1 MSCFHL
7 DNVSYRYARTP
18 VLQGIDL
25 RLEPGEILGLFGHN
39 GAGKTTSIKLIL
51 GLMQPGQGQISVLG
65 GAAGDPQV
73 TRHIGY
79 LPENVMFYP
88 QLTGRE
94 ILSHFAR
101 LKGASLAQV
110 PELLGQVGLADAMN
124 ARVKTYS
131 KGMRQRLGLAQALLG
146 KPKLLMLDEP
156 TVGLDPVATADLYR
170 LLRRLRDE
178 GTGIVLCSHV
188 LPGVEPYI
196 DRAAILTEGALK
208 AVGDLP
214 SLRRQANMATTLILE
229 PEGSLADLEKAVN
242 KASASVGLMTTS
254 RQDQADSQGTSS
266 ENGVLRVDVRPSEKM
281 PLIQALV
288 ASGTLRDLNVHQPGL
303 EDIYVHFIGSGG
315 LAHRGGVQ

>member
-1 MSCFHL
+1 MSCFRL
-7 DNVSYRYARTP
+7 ENVSYRYDKAL
-18 VLQGIDL
+18 VLNGVDL

-51 GLMQPGQGQISVLG
+51 GLMTPTQGRVSVLDG
-65 GAAGDPQV
+65 EAGNSHISQ
-73 TRHIGY
+73 HIGY

-94 ILSHFAR
+94 ILNHFAR
-101 LKGASLAQV
+101 LKGAPLSQV
-110 PELLGQVGLADAMN
+110 PQLLEQVGLGDAMN

-170 LLRRLRDE
+170 LLRRLRNE

-196 DRAAILTEGALK
+196 DRAAILTDGAVK
-208 AVGDLP
+208 AVGDLA
-214 SLRRQANMATTLILE
+214 SLRRQANMPVTLSIE
-229 PEGSLADLEKAVN
+229 PANGTSALEKAIAG
-242 KASASVGLMTTS
+242 ASAGSGLIIKKDDG
-254 RQDQADSQGTSS
+254 RLQ
-266 ENGVLRVDVRPSEKM
+266 VDVRPSEKM
-281 PLIQALV
+281 ALIQSLLN
-288 ASGTLRDLNVHQPGL
+288 SGEVQDLGIYQPTL
-303 EDIYVHFIGSGG
+303 EDVYVHFIGAGG
-315 LAHRGGVQ
+315 LAHRGGGQ

>member
-1 MSCFHL
+1 MNCFRL
-7 DNVSYRYARTP
+7 ENVSHRYAKAT
-18 VLQGIDL
+18 VLHGVDL

-51 GLMQPGQGQISVLG
+51 GLMKPSEGKLSVLG

-73 TRHIGY
+73 SQHIGY

-101 LKGASLAQV
+101 LKGASLKQV
-110 PELLGQVGLADAMN
+110 PALLEQVGLDDAMD
-124 ARVKTYS
+124 ARTKTYS

-178 GTGIVLCSHV
+178 GAGIVLCSHV

-196 DRAAILTEGALK
+196 DRAAILTDGALK
-208 AVGDLP
+208 AAGDLP
-214 SLRRQANMATTLILE
+214 ALRRQANMPVSLTLE
-229 PEGSLADLEKAVN
+229 PANGLAALEKVIDGTGSNA
-242 KASASVGLMTTS
+242 GLMIKS
-254 RQDQADSQGTSS
+254 D
-266 ENGVLRVDVRPSEKM
+266 NGRLLVDVRPEEKM
-281 PLIQALV
+281 TLIQALMRSGEV
-288 ASGTLRDLNVHQPGL
+288 ADLGIHQPSL

-315 LAHRGGVQ
+315 LAHRGGSQ

>member
-7 DNVSYRYARTP
+7 ENVSYRYAKTP
-18 VLQGIDL
+18 VLRGVDL

-39 GAGKTTSIKLIL
+39 GAGKTTCIKLIL
-51 GLMQPGQGQISVLG
+51 GLMQPAEGKISVLG
-65 GAAGDPQV
+65 GVPGDPQV

-101 LKGASLAQV
+101 LKGVSLGQV
-110 PELLGQVGLADAMN
+110 EELLGQVGLADAMDT
-124 ARVKTYS
+124 RVKTYS

-196 DRAAILTEGALK
+196 DRAAILTEGALQ

-214 SLRRQANMATTLILE
+214 SLRRQANMAITLTLE

-242 KASASVGLMTTS
+242 EASVRVSLMTS
-254 RQDQADSQGTSS
+254 GSHERISEQGVNADK
-266 ENGVLRVDVRPSEKM
+266 GVLRVDVRPTEKM
-281 PLIQALV
+281 PLIRALL
-288 ASGTLRDLNVHQPGL
+288 ASGEVRDMNVHQPGL

-315 LAHRGGVQ
+315 LAHRGGAR

>member
-1 MSCFHL
+1 MNCFRL
-7 DNVSYRYARTP
+7 DNVSHRYDKAT
-18 VLQGIDL
+18 VLHGVDL

-51 GLMQPGQGQISVLG
+51 GLMKPTEGKVSVLG
-65 GAAGDPQV
+65 GEAGDPQI
-73 TRHIGY
+73 TQHIGY

-101 LKGASLAQV
+101 LKGAPLAQV
-110 PELLGQVGLADAMN
+110 PSLLEQVGLGDAME
-124 ARVKTYS
+124 ARTKTYS

-146 KPKLLMLDEP
+146 KPRLLMLDEP

-170 LLRRLRDE
+170 LLRRLRDD

-208 AVGDLP
+208 AAGDLS
-214 SLRRQANMATTLILE
+214 SLRHQANMSVTLTIEPVSSLSALE
-229 PEGSLADLEKAVN
+229 QAIDRAGPSAGLMMKTSHGRMQVDVKPQEKMALIKALMASGEVADL
-242 KASASVGLMTTS
+242 G
-254 RQDQADSQGTSS
+254 
-266 ENGVLRVDVRPSEKM
+266 
-281 PLIQALV
+281 I
-288 ASGTLRDLNVHQPGL
+288 HQPSL

-315 LAHRGGVQ
+315 LAHRGGSR

>member
-7 DNVSYRYARTP
+7 ENVSYRYARTP

-25 RLEPGEILGLFGHN
+25 HLESGEILGLFGHN

-51 GLMQPGQGQISVLG
+51 GLMQPAEGKISVLG
-65 GAAGDPQV
+65 GVAGDPQI

-101 LKGASLAQV
+101 LKGVSLAQV
-110 PELLGQVGLADAMN
+110 PELLAQVGLADAMN

-170 LLRRLRDE
+170 LLQRLRDK

-196 DRAAILTEGALK
+196 DRAAILTEGALQ

-214 SLRRQANMATTLILE
+214 SLRRQANMPLTLTLE
-229 PEGSLADLEKAVN
+229 PEGSLADLENVVN
-242 KASASVGLMTTS
+242 EASASVGLMTIGS
-254 RQDQADSQGTSS
+254 HNRVEQSDRGKHD
-266 ENGVLRVDVRPSEKM
+266 GVLRVAVRPSEKM
-281 PLIQALV
+281 PLIRALM
-288 ASGTLRDLNVHQPGL
+288 ASGEVRDINIYQPGL
-303 EDIYVHFIGSGG
+303 EDIYVHFIGAGG
-315 LAHRGGVQ
+315 LAHRGGAQ

>member
-1 MSCFHL
+1 MSCFRL
-7 DNVSYRYARTP
+7 ENVSYRYDKSP

-25 RLEPGEILGLFGHN
+25 SLEPGEILGLFGHN

-51 GLMQPGQGQISVLG
+51 GLMQPTQGTVSVLG
-65 GAAGDPQV
+65 GHAGDPQV
-73 TRHIGY
+73 TQHIGY

-101 LKGASLAQV
+101 LKGASLQQV
-110 PELLGQVGLADAMN
+110 PELLEQVGLSDAMD
-124 ARVKTYS
+124 ARTKTYS

-170 LLRRLRDE
+170 LLRDLRD
-178 GTGIVLCSHV
+178 GGAGIVLCSHV

-208 AVGDLP
+208 AAGDLTA
-214 SLRRQANMATTLILE
+214 LRRQANMPVTL
-229 PEGSLADLEKAVN
+229 SLDPANSVCALEKVVDR
-242 KASASVGLMTTS
+242 SASRNGLMVK
-254 RQDQADSQGTSS
+254 AG
-266 ENGVLRVDVRPSEKM
+266 NGRLRVDVQPREKM
-281 PLIQALV
+281 ALLQMLFE
-288 ASGTLRDLNVHQPGL
+288 SGELADVGIHQPSL
-303 EDIYVHFIGSGG
+303 EDIYVHFIGAGG
-315 LAHRGGVQ
+315 LAHRGGGQ

>member
-1 MSCFHL
+1 MNCFRL
-7 DNVSYRYARTP
+7 ENVSHCYDKAT
-18 VLQGIDL
+18 VLHGVDL

-51 GLMQPGQGQISVLG
+51 GLMKPTEGKVSVLDG
-65 GAAGDPQV
+65 EAGDPNV
-73 TRHIGY
+73 TQHIGY

-101 LKGASLAQV
+101 LKGAPLRQV
-110 PELLGQVGLADAMN
+110 PELLKQVGLGDAMD
-124 ARVKTYS
+124 ARTKTYS

-170 LLRRLRDE
+170 LLRDLRDE

-208 AVGDLP
+208 AAGDLP
-214 SLRRQANMATTLILE
+214 SLRQQANMPVTLSLL
-229 PEGSLADLEKAVN
+229 PSNSLAALEKVIEQAGE
-242 KASASVGLMTTS
+242 STGLMMKT
-254 RQDQADSQGTSS
+254 D
-266 ENGVLRVDVRPSEKM
+266 NGRLQVDVRPLEKM
-281 PLIQALV
+281 PLIQTLMNSGEV
-288 ASGTLRDLNVHQPGL
+288 ADLGIHQPSL

-315 LAHRGGVQ
+315 LAHRGGSQ

>member
-1 MSCFHL
+1 MNCFRL
-7 DNVSYRYARTP
+7 ENVSHRYDKAT
-18 VLQGIDL
+18 VLHGVDL

-51 GLMQPGQGQISVLG
+51 GLMQPTEGKVSVLEG
-65 GAAGDPQV
+65 SAGDPQV
-73 TRHIGY
+73 TQHIGY

-101 LKGASLAQV
+101 LKGAPLKQV
-110 PELLGQVGLADAMN
+110 PELLEQVGLGAAMDA
-124 ARVKTYS
+124 RTKTYS

-146 KPKLLMLDEP
+146 KPRLLMLDEP

-170 LLRRLRDE
+170 LLRQLRDE
-178 GTGIVLCSHV
+178 GAGIVLCSHV

-208 AVGDLP
+208 ASGDLP
-214 SLRRQANMATTLILE
+214 SLRRQANMPVTLTLQPAT
-229 PEGSLADLEKAVN
+229 SLSALEKAIDR
-242 KASASVGLMTTS
+242 AEQRAGLMMK
-254 RQDQADSQGTSS
+254 S
-266 ENGVLRVDVRPSEKM
+266 ENGRLQVDVRPQEKM
-281 PLIQALV
+281 ELIKTLM
-288 ASGTLRDLNVHQPGL
+288 ASGEVADLGIHQPSL

-315 LAHRGGVQ
+315 LAHRGGSQ

>member
-1 MSCFHL
+1 MSCFRL
-7 DNVSYRYARTP
+7 ENVSYRYDKAL
-18 VLQGIDL
+18 VLRGVDL

-51 GLMQPGQGQISVLG
+51 GLMTPTQGKVSVLG
-65 GAAGDPQV
+65 GEAGDPQV
-73 TRHIGY
+73 SQHIGY

-94 ILSHFAR
+94 ILNHFAR
-101 LKGASLAQV
+101 LKGAPLTQV
-110 PELLGQVGLADAMN
+110 PELLEQVGLGDAMD

-170 LLRRLRDE
+170 LLRKLRDE
-178 GTGIVLCSHV
+178 GTAIVLCSHV

-196 DRAAILTEGALK
+196 DRAAILTEGAVQ
-208 AVGDLP
+208 AVGDLA
-214 SLRRQANMATTLILE
+214 SLRRQANMAVTLSIE
-229 PEGSLADLEKAVN
+229 PANGVSALEKVIAD
-242 KASASVGLMTTS
+242 ASAGNGLMTHGS
-254 RQDQADSQGTSS
+254 
-266 ENGVLRVDVRPSEKM
+266 NGRLRVDVRPSEKM
-281 PLIQALV
+281 AMIQTLLD
-288 ASGTLRDLNVHQPGL
+288 SGEVRDLGIHQPTL

-315 LAHRGGVQ
+315 LAHRGGGQ

>member
-1 MSCFHL
+1 
-7 DNVSYRYARTP
+7 
-18 VLQGIDL
+18 VLHGVDL

-51 GLMQPGQGQISVLG
+51 GLMQPTEGKVSVLEG
-65 GAAGDPQV
+65 SAGDPQV
-73 TRHIGY
+73 TQHIGY

-101 LKGASLAQV
+101 LKGAPLKQV
-110 PELLGQVGLADAMN
+110 PELLEQVGLGDAMD
-124 ARVKTYS
+124 ARTKTYS

-146 KPKLLMLDEP
+146 KPRLLMLDEP

-170 LLRRLRDE
+170 LLRQLRDE
-178 GTGIVLCSHV
+178 GAGIVLCSHV

-208 AVGDLP
+208 ASGDLP
-214 SLRRQANMATTLILE
+214 SLRRQANMPVTLTLQPAT
-229 PEGSLADLEKAVN
+229 SLSALEKAIDQ
-242 KASASVGLMTTS
+242 AEQRAGLMMK
-254 RQDQADSQGTSS
+254 S
-266 ENGVLRVDVRPSEKM
+266 ENGRLQVDVRPQEKM
-281 PLIQALV
+281 ELIKTLM
-288 ASGTLRDLNVHQPGL
+288 ASGEVADLGIHQPSL

-315 LAHRGGVQ
+315 LAHRGGSQ

>member
-1 MSCFHL
+1 MNCFQL
-7 DNVSYRYARTP
+7 DNVSHRYDKAT
-18 VLQGIDL
+18 VLHGVDL

-51 GLMQPGQGQISVLG
+51 GLMKPTEGKVSVLD

-73 TRHIGY
+73 SQHIGY

-101 LKGASLAQV
+101 LKGAALKQV
-110 PELLGQVGLADAMN
+110 PELLEQVGLGDAMD
-124 ARVKTYS
+124 ARTKTYS

-178 GTGIVLCSHV
+178 GAGIVLCSHV

-196 DRAAILTEGALK
+196 DRAAILTDGALK

-214 SLRRQANMATTLILE
+214 ALRRQANMPVTLILE
-229 PEGSLADLEKAVN
+229 PANSLSALEQVVEGAGS
-242 KASASVGLMTTS
+242 SAGLMIKS
-254 RQDQADSQGTSS
+254 D
-266 ENGVLRVDVRPSEKM
+266 NGRLLVDVRPKEKM
-281 PLIQALV
+281 ALIQTLV
-288 ASGTLRDLNVHQPGL
+288 SSGEVADLGIHQPSL

-315 LAHRGGVQ
+315 LAHRGGSQ

>member
-1 MSCFHL
+1 MSCFRL
-7 DNVSYRYARTP
+7 ENVSYRYDKSP

-25 RLEPGEILGLFGHN
+25 SLEPGEILGLFGHN

-51 GLMQPGQGQISVLG
+51 GLMQPTQGTVSVLG
-65 GAAGDPQV
+65 GHAGDPQV
-73 TRHIGY
+73 TQHIGY

-101 LKGASLAQV
+101 LKGASLQQV
-110 PELLGQVGLADAMN
+110 PELLEQVGLSDAMD
-124 ARVKTYS
+124 ARTKTYS

-170 LLRRLRDE
+170 LLRDLRD
-178 GTGIVLCSHV
+178 GGAGIVLCSHV

-208 AVGDLP
+208 AAGDLTA
-214 SLRRQANMATTLILE
+214 LRRQANMPVTLLLDPANSIC
-229 PEGSLADLEKAVN
+229 ALEKVVDR
-242 KASASVGLMTTS
+242 SASRNGLMVK
-254 RQDQADSQGTSS
+254 AG
-266 ENGVLRVDVRPSEKM
+266 NGRLRVDVQPREKM
-281 PLIQALV
+281 ALLQTLFE
-288 ASGTLRDLNVHQPGL
+288 SGELADVGIHQPSL

-315 LAHRGGVQ
+315 LAHRGGSQ

>member
-1 MSCFHL
+1 MSCFRL
-7 DNVSYRYARTP
+7 ENVSYRYDKAT
-18 VLQGIDL
+18 VLQGVDL

-39 GAGKTTSIKLIL
+39 GAGKTTTIKLIL
-51 GLMQPGQGQISVLG
+51 GLMQPVGGSLSVLDG
-65 GAAGDPQV
+65 SAGDSQV
-73 TRHIGY
+73 TRHVGY

-94 ILSHFAR
+94 ILAHFAR
-101 LKGASLAQV
+101 LKSADLRRV
-110 PELLGQVGLADAMN
+110 PELLTQVGLDDAMD

-170 LLRRLRDE
+170 LLRILRDS

-196 DRAAILTEGALK
+196 DRAAILTDGALR
-208 AVGDLP
+208 ASGNLEA
-214 SLRRQANMATTLILE
+214 LRRQANMPVTLMLE
-229 PEGSLADLEKAVN
+229 PTGSLGSLENAVR
-242 KASASVGLMTTS
+242 KC
-254 RQDQADSQGTSS
+254 
-266 ENGVLRVDVRPSEKM
+266 NGVTRPVMKNISNRLQVDVRPADKM
-281 PLIQALV
+281 PLLTALM
-288 ASGTLRDLNVHQPGL
+288 ASGEVADVGIHQPTL

>member
-1 MSCFHL
+1 MNCFRL
-7 DNVSYRYARTP
+7 ENVSHRYDKAT
-18 VLQGIDL
+18 VLHGVDL

-51 GLMQPGQGQISVLG
+51 GLMQPTEGKVSVLEG
-65 GAAGDPQV
+65 SAGDPQV
-73 TRHIGY
+73 TQHIGY

-101 LKGASLAQV
+101 LKGAPLKQV
-110 PELLGQVGLADAMN
+110 PELLERVGLGDAMD
-124 ARVKTYS
+124 ARTKTYS

-146 KPKLLMLDEP
+146 KPRLLMLDEP

-170 LLRRLRDE
+170 LLRQLRDE
-178 GTGIVLCSHV
+178 GAGIVLCSHV

-208 AVGDLP
+208 ASGDLP
-214 SLRRQANMATTLILE
+214 SLRRQANMPVTLTLQPAT
-229 PEGSLADLEKAVN
+229 SLSALEKAIDQ
-242 KASASVGLMTTS
+242 AEQRAGLMMK
-254 RQDQADSQGTSS
+254 S
-266 ENGVLRVDVRPSEKM
+266 ENGRLQVDVRPQEKM
-281 PLIQALV
+281 ELIKTLM
-288 ASGTLRDLNVHQPGL
+288 ASGEVADLGIHQPSL

-315 LAHRGGVQ
+315 LAHRGGGQ

>member
-1 MSCFHL
+1 MSCFRL
-7 DNVSYRYARTP
+7 ENVSYRYDKAP
-18 VLQGIDL
+18 VLRGVDL

-51 GLMQPGQGQISVLG
+51 GLMKPTEGKVSVLG
-65 GAAGDPQV
+65 GEAGAPEVSQ
-73 TRHIGY
+73 HIGY

-94 ILSHFAR
+94 ILNHFAR
-101 LKGASLAQV
+101 LKGASLKQV
-110 PELLGQVGLADAMN
+110 PELLGQVGLDDAMD

-170 LLRRLRDE
+170 LLRKLRDE
-178 GTGIVLCSHV
+178 GAAIVLCSHV

-196 DRAAILTEGALK
+196 DRAAILTDGALQ
-208 AVGDLP
+208 AVGDLA
-214 SLRRQANMATTLILE
+214 SLCRQANMAVTLSIE
-229 PEGSLADLEKAVN
+229 PANGVSALEKVIAD
-242 KASASVGLMTTS
+242 ASAGNGLMTH
-254 RQDQADSQGTSS
+254 DS
-266 ENGVLRVDVRPSEKM
+266 NGRLRVDVRPSEKM
-281 PLIQALV
+281 SLIQALLD
-288 ASGTLRDLNVHQPGL
+288 SGEVKDLGIHQPTL

-315 LAHRGGVQ
+315 LAHRGGGQ

>member
-1 MSCFHL
+1 MSCFRL
-7 DNVSYRYARTP
+7 ENVSYRYDKRP

-51 GLMQPGQGQISVLG
+51 GLMQPTQGTVSVLG
-65 GAAGDPQV
+65 GHAGDPQV
-73 TRHIGY
+73 TQHIGY

-101 LKGASLAQV
+101 LKGASLQQV
-110 PELLGQVGLADAMN
+110 PELLKQVGLGDAMD
-124 ARVKTYS
+124 ARTKTYS

-170 LLRRLRDE
+170 LLRVLREE

-196 DRAAILTEGALK
+196 DRAAILTEGALQ
-208 AVGDLP
+208 AVGDLTA
-214 SLRRQANMATTLILE
+214 LRRQANMPVTLSLDPANSISALE
-229 PEGSLADLEKAVN
+229 RVID
-242 KASASVGLMTTS
+242 KASTSSGLMIKT
-254 RQDQADSQGTSS
+254 D
-266 ENGVLRVDVRPSEKM
+266 NGRLRVDVQPREKM
-281 PLIQALV
+281 ALLKAV
-288 ASGTLRDLNVHQPGL
+288 MASGEVADISIHQPSL
-303 EDIYVHFIGSGG
+303 EDLYVHFIGSGG
-315 LAHRGGVQ
+315 LAHRGGNQ

>member
-1 MSCFHL
+1 MSCFRL
-7 DNVSYRYARTP
+7 ENVSYRYSKSP
-18 VLQGIDL
+18 VLTGIDL
-25 RLEPGEILGLFGHN
+25 ALEPGEILGLFGHN

-51 GLMQPGQGQISVLG
+51 GLMHPQQGKVSVLG
-65 GAAGDPQV
+65 GNAGDPEVSQ
-73 TRHIGY
+73 HIGY

-101 LKGASLAQV
+101 LKGASLKQV
-110 PELLGQVGLADAMN
+110 PVLLEQVGLGDAMDS
-124 ARVKTYS
+124 RTKTYS

-170 LLRRLRDE
+170 LLRELRDE

-196 DRAAILTEGALK
+196 DRAAILTQGTLK
-208 AVGDLP
+208 AAGNLP
-214 SLRRQANMATTLILE
+214 ALRRQANMPVSLTVAPANADSPLAGVAEDAGLGAAVSGME
-229 PEGSLADLEKAVN
+229 NGSLHIEVAH
-242 KASASVGLMTTS
+242 GH
-254 RQDQADSQGTSS
+254 
-266 ENGVLRVDVRPSEKM
+266 KM
-281 PLIQALV
+281 AMIHKLLATGEV
-288 ASGTLRDLNVHQPGL
+288 RDLDISEPTL

>member
-1 MSCFHL
+1 MSCFRL
-7 DNVSYRYARTP
+7 ENVSYRYDKAT
-18 VLQGIDL
+18 VLQGVDL

-39 GAGKTTSIKLIL
+39 GAGKTTTIKLIL
-51 GLMQPGQGQISVLG
+51 GLMQPVGGSLSVLDG
-65 GAAGDPQV
+65 SAGDSQV

-94 ILSHFAR
+94 ILAHFAR
-101 LKGASLAQV
+101 LKSADLRQV
-110 PELLGQVGLADAMN
+110 PELLTQVGLDDAMD

-170 LLRRLRDE
+170 LLRILRDS

-196 DRAAILTEGALK
+196 DRAAILTDGALR
-208 AVGDLP
+208 ASGNLEA
-214 SLRRQANMATTLILE
+214 LRRQANMPVTLMLE
-229 PEGSLADLEKAVN
+229 PTGSLGSLENAVH
-242 KASASVGLMTTS
+242 KC
-254 RQDQADSQGTSS
+254 
-266 ENGVLRVDVRPSEKM
+266 NGVTRPVMKNISNRLQVDVRPADKM
-281 PLIQALV
+281 PLLTALM
-288 ASGTLRDLNVHQPGL
+288 ASGEVADVGIHQPTL

>member
-1 MSCFHL
+1 MSCFRL
-7 DNVSYRYARTP
+7 ENVSYRYDKSP

-25 RLEPGEILGLFGHN
+25 SLEPGEILGLFGHN

-51 GLMQPGQGQISVLG
+51 GLMQPTRGTVSVLG
-65 GAAGDPQV
+65 GHAGDPQV
-73 TRHIGY
+73 TQHIGY

-101 LKGASLAQV
+101 LKGASLQQV
-110 PELLGQVGLADAMN
+110 PKLLEQVGLSDAMD
-124 ARVKTYS
+124 ARTKTYS

-170 LLRRLRDE
+170 LLRDLRD
-178 GTGIVLCSHV
+178 GGAGIVLCSHV

-208 AVGDLP
+208 AAGDLTA
-214 SLRRQANMATTLILE
+214 LRRQANMPVTL
-229 PEGSLADLEKAVN
+229 SLDPANSVCALEKVVDR
-242 KASASVGLMTTS
+242 SASRNGLMVK
-254 RQDQADSQGTSS
+254 AG
-266 ENGVLRVDVRPSEKM
+266 NGRLRVDVQPREKM
-281 PLIQALV
+281 ALLQMLFE
-288 ASGTLRDLNVHQPGL
+288 SGELADVGIHQPSL
-303 EDIYVHFIGSGG
+303 EDIYVHFIGAGG
-315 LAHRGGVQ
+315 LAHRGGGQ

>member
-1 MSCFHL
+1 MSCFCL
-7 DNVSYRYARTP
+7 ENVSYRYDKAT
-18 VLQGIDL
+18 VLQGVDL

-39 GAGKTTSIKLIL
+39 GAGKTTTIKLIL
-51 GLMQPGQGQISVLG
+51 GLMQPVGGSLSVLDG
-65 GAAGDPQV
+65 SAGDSQV

-94 ILSHFAR
+94 ILAHFAR
-101 LKGASLAQV
+101 LKSADLRQV
-110 PELLGQVGLADAMN
+110 PELLTQVGLDDAMD
-124 ARVKTYS
+124 AQVKTYS

-170 LLRRLRDE
+170 LLRILRDS

-196 DRAAILTEGALK
+196 DRAAILTDGALR
-208 AVGDLP
+208 ASGNLEA
-214 SLRRQANMATTLILE
+214 LRRQANMPVTLMLE
-229 PEGSLADLEKAVN
+229 PTGSLSSLENAV
-242 KASASVGLMTTS
+242 
-254 RQDQADSQGTSS
+254 RQC
-266 ENGVLRVDVRPSEKM
+266 NGVTRPVMKSISNRLQVDVRPADKM
-281 PLIQALV
+281 PLLTALM
-288 ASGTLRDLNVHQPGL
+288 ASGEVADVGIHQPTL

>member
-1 MSCFHL
+1 MNCFRL
-7 DNVSYRYARTP
+7 ENVSHRYDKAT
-18 VLQGIDL
+18 VLHGVDL

-51 GLMQPGQGQISVLG
+51 GLMQPTEGKVSVLEG
-65 GAAGDPQV
+65 SAGDPQV
-73 TRHIGY
+73 TQHIGY

-101 LKGASLAQV
+101 LKGAPLKQV
-110 PELLGQVGLADAMN
+110 PELLEQVGLGDAMD
-124 ARVKTYS
+124 ARTKTYS

-170 LLRRLRDE
+170 LLRQLRDE
-178 GTGIVLCSHV
+178 GAGIVLCSHV

-208 AVGDLP
+208 ASGDLP
-214 SLRRQANMATTLILE
+214 SLRRQANMPVTLTIQPAT
-229 PEGSLADLEKAVN
+229 SLSALEK
-242 KASASVGLMTTS
+242 TI
-254 RQDQADSQGTSS
+254 DQADQRAGLMMKS
-266 ENGVLRVDVRPSEKM
+266 ENGRLQVDVRPQEKM
-281 PLIQALV
+281 ELIKTLM
-288 ASGTLRDLNVHQPGL
+288 ASGEVADLGIHQPSL

-315 LAHRGGVQ
+315 LAHRGGSQ

>member
-1 MSCFHL
+1 MSCFRL
-7 DNVSYRYARTP
+7 ENVSYRYSKSP
-18 VLQGIDL
+18 VLTGIDL
-25 RLEPGEILGLFGHN
+25 ALEPGEILGLFGHN

-51 GLMQPGQGQISVLG
+51 GLMHPQQGKVSVLG
-65 GAAGDPQV
+65 GTAGDPEV
-73 TRHIGY
+73 TQHIGY

-101 LKGASLAQV
+101 LKGASLKQV
-110 PELLGQVGLADAMN
+110 PVLLEQVGLGDAMD
-124 ARVKTYS
+124 ARTKTYS

-170 LLRRLRDE
+170 LLRELRDE

-196 DRAAILTEGALK
+196 DRAAILTQGTLK
-208 AVGDLP
+208 AAGNLP
-214 SLRRQANMATTLILE
+214 ALRRQANMPVSLTVAPANADSPLAGVAEDAGLGAAVSGTDN
-229 PEGSLADLEKAVN
+229 GSLHIEVAHDH
-242 KASASVGLMTTS
+242 
-254 RQDQADSQGTSS
+254 
-266 ENGVLRVDVRPSEKM
+266 KM
-281 PLIQALV
+281 AMIHKLLATGEV
-288 ASGTLRDLNVHQPGL
+288 RDLDISEPTL